1 MKAVSKRKKGA
12 RFERIVAKEI
22 EAEGLGKAGREA
34 MSGGGFRK
42 GDIACNLKFLLECK
56 NEKQT
61 NFLKNVDQAKDQ
73 ARKGNQWPEKWA
85 LITRDPR
92 SSEDNSEIYATI
104 DFWEWLK
111 LLKKESEPRIKE
123 PDRELKWK
131 IKRLVE
137 DAKSV
142 IKELGN

>member
-1 MKAVSKRKKGA
+1 MKAQSKRKKGA

-42 GDIACNLKFLLECK
+42 GDIASNLQFLLECK
-56 NEKQT
+56 SEKQT

-73 ARKGNQWPEKWA
+73 AQKGNKWPEKWA

-92 SSEDNSEIYATI
+92 TPEDNLSIYATI
-104 DFWEWLK
+104 DFWEFLR
-111 LLKKESEPRIKE
+111 LLKKNAEPRIKE
-123 PDRELKWK
+123 PDRQFRFKVEHLKTAANEL
-131 IKRLVE
+131 L
-137 DAKSV
+137 
-142 IKELGN
+142 KEL